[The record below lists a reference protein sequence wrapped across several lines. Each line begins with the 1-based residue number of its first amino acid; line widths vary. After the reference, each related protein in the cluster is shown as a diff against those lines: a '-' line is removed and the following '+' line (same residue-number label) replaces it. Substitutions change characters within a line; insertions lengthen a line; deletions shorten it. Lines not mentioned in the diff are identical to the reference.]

1 MSNTQQPTVTIIP
14 KQKYKAS
21 KKKWVLSTRENIP
34 QKEIEQKLTTAR
46 IGLLLKHPFFG
57 NMATRLKLVKADDWC
72 ETAATDGRH
81 FFYNTR
87 FIDSINNK
95 ECEWLF
101 GHEVLHNVFD
111 HLLRRDSR
119 VPELFNIAA
128 DYVINLVLKDEKLG
142 SQIANTLY
150 DEQFRG
156 DATEEVYDKLF
167 KDCKQI
173 TGKTM
178 EELAEMLCDEHIDGD
193 GGKDGNKDD
202 SGAPRLS
209 EAERQAIKDSIKE
222 SIIAS
227 AYAAGA
233 GNVPAGVARYISEL
247 TEPKLNWR
255 EILRQQIQSTIKT
268 DFSFMSPN
276 KKGISGGF
284 VIPGMKKDEALELCV
299 AIDMSGSISKEM
311 AKDMLSEIKGI
322 MEQYNEY
329 IIHVWCFDTQVYGYE
344 TFRSDEGAN
353 IESYECKGGGGT
365 SFNVNWEFMKD
376 NDIEPK
382 LFLMFTDGFTC
393 DGWGDENYCDT
404 IFCIIKNGTKDDAP
418 HGVTIR
424 IDD

>member
-156 DATEEVYDKLF
+156 DAKEEVYDKLF
-167 KDCKQI
+167 RDWKQV
-173 TGKTM
+173 TG
-178 EELAEMLCDEHIDGD
+178 
-193 GGKDGNKDD
+193 
-202 SGAPRLS
+202 
-209 EAERQAIKDSIKE
+209 
-222 SIIAS
+222 
-227 AYAAGA
+227 
-233 GNVPAGVARYISEL
+233 
-247 TEPKLNWR
+247 
-255 EILRQQIQSTIKT
+255 
-268 DFSFMSPN
+268 
-276 KKGISGGF
+276 
-284 VIPGMKKDEALELCV
+284 
-299 AIDMSGSISKEM
+299 
-311 AKDMLSEIKGI
+311 
-322 MEQYNEY
+322 
-329 IIHVWCFDTQVYGYE
+329 
-344 TFRSDEGAN
+344 
-353 IESYECKGGGGT
+353 
-365 SFNVNWEFMKD
+365 
-376 NDIEPK
+376 
-382 LFLMFTDGFTC
+382 
-393 DGWGDENYCDT
+393 
-404 IFCIIKNGTKDDAP
+404 
-418 HGVTIR
+418 
-424 IDD
+424 